1 MREPRQKRLFV
12 RSQRE
17 YYTIDMADEQG
28 DSIESR
34 IVSSATRTL
43 AVVRQKIEQ
52 GFFISEDS
60 LSKLTTEASRF

>member
-12 RSQRE
+12 RSQKE
-17 YYTIDMADEQG
+17 HYTIDMADEQG
-28 DSIESR
+28 DSMESR

-43 AVVRQKIEQ
+43 AIVNKKISE

>member
-28 DSIESR
+28 DSIENR
-34 IVSSATRTL
+34 IVTSATRTL
-43 AVVRQKIEQ
+43 AVVQQKIAE